1 MNYNKK
7 YLINYQIGGANSF
20 KNQLDLTKGDI
31 DIQMQ
36 QEVDRNAS
44 ISDIQLELESMVHT
58 PGPLRIYRPAVT
70 INNITFTIT
79 SRLINPQQPTRI
91 FFMINSEDHEG
102 NHNPFLVYKSNS
114 DIGIWRFLV
123 LHLSNSEIS
132 DVSKETNVLI
142 MDPGEPIRNQYTE
155 ELLPNLVNKHVII
168 EKGANYV
175 TTTFMCIE
183 LQQLLTQHQDDPS
196 IHTYPFVLGEQIKG
210 ISNDSELVIDYVFNP
225 LRGYDNS
232 TNISFTKSN
241 IYKCGNFAF
250 THFDLIQICK
260 TIPPFNTH
268 SNLSLQ
274 QIINHVFSSSNT
286 DLKNNIIRVWKEN
299 YFPII
304 LSIQIKEYP
313 EVERQAISEI
323 LTKINTDNIE
333 PSTIMALTYKYLVNY
348 FYIPNFTI
356 DLSETQQLYTFT
368 TRYDNAVFDLIIN
381 SCNFLENNTGAKY
394 CLFFYQY
401 NYANS
406 TNNKYDGTYN
416 FPLNIISLDE
426 DNNTVNKMGVYHK
439 YLNVG
444 SYLCKIMEY
453 KMQMEYLHE
462 NRTIIVDGLPV
473 YNFVGDLFTDI
484 WPFNT

>member
-7 YLINYQIGGANSF
+7 YKIYYQLGGSELQNEHTTL
-20 KNQLDLTKGDI
+20 LDTLLH
-31 DIQMQ
+31 QHV
-36 QEVDRNAS
+36 EREAS
-44 ISDIQLELESMVHT
+44 ISDIQLELESMVNS
-58 PGPLRIYRPAVT
+58 PGPQRIVRPIVT

-91 FFMINSEDHEG
+91 FFMINSEDQEG
-102 NHNPFLVYKSNS
+102 NHSPFLVYKSNS

-123 LHLSNSEIS
+123 LHLSSSEIS
-132 DVSKETNVLI
+132 DVSKETDVLI

-155 ELLPNLVNKHVII
+155 ELLPNIVNRHVII

-183 LQQLLTQHQDDPS
+183 LQQLLTQHQDDLS
-196 IHTYPFVLGEQIKG
+196 IETYPFVLGEQIEG

-241 IYKCGNFAF
+241 IYKCGSFAF
-250 THFDLIQICK
+250 TYQHVVYICK
-260 TIPPFNTH
+260 VIPPFNSH
-268 SNLSLQ
+268 QSKRSHEIIDYVLSYSN
-274 QIINHVFSSSNT
+274 I
-286 DLKNNIIRVWKEN
+286 DLKNNIIRVWKEHF
-299 YFPII
+299 FPII
-304 LSIQIKEYP
+304 LNFQIKEYP
-313 EVERQAISEI
+313 EDKRQAISEI
-323 LTKINTDNIE
+323 LTNFNKNNIE

-356 DLSETQQLYTFT
+356 DLSEAQQLYTFT

-381 SCNFLENNTGAKY
+381 SCNFSENNTGARY

-406 TNNKYDGTYN
+406 TNNAYDGTYN

-426 DNNTVNKMGVYHK
+426 DNNAVNKMGVYHK

-444 SYLCKIMEY
+444 PYLCKIMEY
-453 KMQMEYLHE
+453 KMQMEYLNE
-462 NRTIIVDGLPV
+462 DRTIVVDGLPV
-473 YNFVGDLFTDI
+473 YNFVGDLFTDM
-484 WPFNT
+484 WPFNP